1 MQSHLRKMFFF
12 YFSFNFQMHVFLWIQ
27 CSSSLGVW
35 FPSTCINK
43 KKCCALLFIPMQF
56 NSINLAKSLFI
67 VLKEEFS
74 NIHAIVG
81 AFVKNASTVF
91 LFRLHY
97 SCTRLAAFHEVQNNG
112 TNFTTRCVNSIN
124 HFFFLLLF
132 LQIVTCIKWI
142 LKHRLLRKRQ
152 NKH

>member
-1 MQSHLRKMFFF
+1 MFCFVLFF
-12 YFSFNFQMHVFLWIQ
+12 YEYNVRPVSV
-27 CSSSLGVW
+27 CD
-35 FPSTCINK
+35 FPVLVSI

-91 LFRLHY
+91 YFDCITVAPDLLHSTKY
-97 SCTRLAAFHEVQNNG
+97 RIMEP
-112 TNFTTRCVNSIN
+112 TTRFVNSIN
-124 HFFFLLLF
+124 HFFFFLLF
-132 LQIVTCIKWI
+132 LQIFTYIK
-142 LKHRLLRKRQ
+142 
-152 NKH
+152 

>member
-1 MQSHLRKMFFF
+1 
-12 YFSFNFQMHVFLWIQ
+12 
-27 CSSSLGVW
+27 
-35 FPSTCINK
+35 
-43 KKCCALLFIPMQF
+43 MQF

-112 TNFTTRCVNSIN
+112 TN
-124 HFFFLLLF
+124 
-132 LQIVTCIKWI
+132 
-142 LKHRLLRKRQ
+142 
-152 NKH
+152 NKMR

>member
-1 MQSHLRKMFFF
+1 MQSHLRKMVFFLIFHLTFKCMFCFVLFF
-12 YFSFNFQMHVFLWIQ
+12 YEYNVRPVSV
-27 CSSSLGVW
+27 CD
-35 FPSTCINK
+35 FPVLVSIK
-43 KKCCALLFIPMQF
+43 RCCALLFIPMQF

-112 TNFTTRCVNSIN
+112 TN
-124 HFFFLLLF
+124 
-132 LQIVTCIKWI
+132 
-142 LKHRLLRKRQ
+142 
-152 NKH
+152 NKIR

>member
-1 MQSHLRKMFFF
+1 
-12 YFSFNFQMHVFLWIQ
+12 MHVLFCFVFLWIQ

-91 LFRLHY
+91 YFDCITVAPDLLHSTKY
-97 SCTRLAAFHEVQNNG
+97 RIMEP
-112 TNFTTRCVNSIN
+112 TTRFVNSIN
-124 HFFFLLLF
+124 HFFFFLLF